1 MNNEVLD
8 KVDDIIKTIENS
20 EIYQRYLKIKKLL
33 EKDKEI
39 MELINRVKVLQ
50 KDVVHKKA
58 TKDELDECLS
68 TLKSKPLYLEYCN
81 TLDEINDT
89 FNIIESSINKYF
101 YDKLN

>member
-39 MELINRVKVLQ
+39 TELINRVKVLQ
-50 KDVVHKKA
+50 KDVVHKEA
-58 TKDELDECLS
+58 TKDELDSLLA

-81 TLDEINDT
+81 IIDEINNT